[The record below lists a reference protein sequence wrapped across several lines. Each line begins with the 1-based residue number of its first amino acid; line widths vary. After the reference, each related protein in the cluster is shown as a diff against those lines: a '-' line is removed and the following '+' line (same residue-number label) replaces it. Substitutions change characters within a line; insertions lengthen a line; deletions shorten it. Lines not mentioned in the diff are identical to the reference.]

1 MDQTEPLNDL
11 TIGELAD
18 QQLTA
23 YNQAD
28 LDAFCACYHREVVVL
43 DASGEISLRG
53 LDAFR
58 ARYADM
64 FARGG
69 FGAEVPDRLVVGE
82 HCVDLERY
90 WRNGPDSGPQVTGE
104 LLVRYQLREGL
115 IGLVQ
120 FLR

>member
-1 MDQTEPLNDL
+1 MNQDKTLNSM

-18 QQLTA
+18 QQLSA
-23 YNQAD
+23 YNRAD
-28 LDAFCACYHREVVVL
+28 LGAFCACYHHDVVVL
-43 DASGEISLRG
+43 DASGETSLRG
-53 LDAFR
+53 IDAFR

-69 FGAEVPDRLVVGE
+69 FGAEVPDRLVVGD

-90 WRNGPDSGPQVTGE
+90 WRDDPDGGPQVTGE
-104 LLVRYQLREGL
+104 LLVRYQLRENL

>member
-1 MDQTEPLNDL
+1 MSQTEPLSDL
-11 TIGELAD
+11 TISELAD
-18 QQLTA
+18 QQLSA
-23 YNQAD
+23 YNLAD
-28 LDAFCACYHREVVVL
+28 LDAFCACYHRDIVML
-43 DASGEISLRG
+43 DAEGEISLRG

-58 ARYADM
+58 ARYADL
-64 FARGG
+64 FARGA
-69 FGAEVPDRLVVGE
+69 FGAEVPDRLVAGD

-90 WRNGPDSGPQVTGE
+90 WRDDPDGGPQVKGE